1 MYEFITGEITD
12 NKVSREKFER
22 LRKRGFLTKDNKVN
36 IMIVKGSHKDFFAK
50 IPELSDDIKKKFA
63 DYALESAMLEA
74 KNYPP
79 QMQDYIIDR
88 STRYF
93 VDNVVGIM
101 VKDIL
106 YGNGT
111 FKELTKEEK
120 AASDLIMFSD
130 VLPE

>member
-1 MYEFITGEITD
+1 M
-12 NKVSREKFER
+12 KVR
-22 LRKRGFLTKDNKVN
+22 LRTLEFVL
-36 IMIVKGSHKDFFAK
+36 IVKGSHKDFFAK
-50 IPELSDDIKKKFA
+50 IPELSEEIKKKFA
-63 DYALESAMLEA
+63 DYALEAAMLEA
-74 KNYPP
+74 KDYPP

-106 YGNGT
+106 YGNGS
-111 FKELTKEEK
+111 FKELSEEEK
-120 AASDLIMFSD
+120 VASDLIMFSD